1 MRQSGAIAGRAVA
14 PLEKENIM
22 KADYNFI
29 ESNKSSWNQRTQ
41 EHYDSDFYD
50 VKGFVEG
57 KSSLN
62 PIELGLLGNIRGK
75 KILHLQCHFG
85 LDSISLVK

>member
-1 MRQSGAIAGRAVA
+1 
-14 PLEKENIM
+14 M

-50 VKGFVEG
+50 VKGFMEG

-62 PIELGLLGNIRGK
+62 PIELGLLGNIKGK

-85 LDSISLVK
+85 LDTISLMKR

>member
-1 MRQSGAIAGRAVA
+1 
-14 PLEKENIM
+14 M

-50 VKGFVEG
+50 VKGFMEG

-62 PIELGLLGNIRGK
+62 HIELGLLG
-75 KILHLQCHFG
+75 KI
-85 LDSISLVK
+85 